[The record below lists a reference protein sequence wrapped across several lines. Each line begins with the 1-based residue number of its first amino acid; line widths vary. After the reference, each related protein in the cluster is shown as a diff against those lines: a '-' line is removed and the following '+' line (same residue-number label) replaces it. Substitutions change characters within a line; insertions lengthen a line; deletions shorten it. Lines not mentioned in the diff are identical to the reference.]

1 MLKRVVQVVLAVVLL
16 AVVAAPNIGVS
27 TPTPVLIAGDDPG
40 GGTGG

>member
-16 AVVAAPNIGVS
+16 AVMAVPQVGVS
-27 TPTPVLIAGDDPG
+27 TPTPVLLAGDDPG